1 MAQNVTVAGASYS
14 DVPSV
19 VLPKTGGGSA
29 GFFDVSDTTAT
40 IGDVSS
46 GKVLHLAD
54 GTVGTGQGYAY
65 LADSYNSSTKTLTL
79 TVEPHC
85 VAWWG
90 SLDHELLYETEF
102 KKSGATVTLADM
114 DYSSLD
120 PSADTS
126 AHGMKYQFATDYTAT
141 NNANPTFDRWGS
153 SYHSGSA
160 LNFAAYDYFVL
171 QDVMV
176 DVAYTVTESSMG
188 KVHAL
193 KQYQTFL
200 NPIGQRFRIN
210 SSNQIVTP
218 TTTTYG
224 TTTALALS
232 VPMSLCRNASNNLT
246 VAASVSYGIYP
257 GAAAPTFQST
267 GALTSTYINFRAPS
281 LSVRT
286 NSSYMASTAWA
297 SVSASNTT
305 IRNRQRLYRVRKQDL
320 VELAYLRMESM
331 IANGEFPTEVI

>member
-29 GFFDVSDTTAT
+29 TFTDTSDTTAT
-40 IGDVSS
+40 VLDVSS
-46 GKVLHLAD
+46 GKVIHLAD
-54 GTVGTGQGYAY
+54 GTLGTGQGYAY
-65 LADSYNSSTKTLTL
+65 LEDSYNSTSKTLTL
-79 TVEPHC
+79 TVEPHG

-90 SLDHELLYETEF
+90 SLDPEFLYEAVFT
-102 KKSGATVTLADM
+102 KSGATVKLSDM
-114 DYSSLD
+114 DYASLD

-126 AHGMKYQFATDYTAT
+126 AHGMKYEFATSYTAT

-153 SYHSGSA
+153 AYHSGAA

-176 DVAYTVTESSMG
+176 DVAYTVTESTMG
-188 KVHAL
+188 LVHSL

-200 NPIGQRFRIN
+200 NPIGQRFRIS
-210 SSNQIVTP
+210 SSNAIIHP
-218 TTTTYG
+218 TSTTYG
-224 TTTALALS
+224 TTMALSMS

-246 VAASVSYGIYP
+246 VQAGVSYGIYP

-281 LSVRT
+281 WSVRT
-286 NSSYMASTAWA
+286 NSSYMASGSWA
-297 SVSASNTT
+297 SVDASNTT

-320 VELAYLRMESM
+320 VELAYERMEDM
-331 IANGEFPTEVI
+331 IRTGDFPTEVI

>member
-1 MAQNVTVAGASYS
+1 MAQQVIIAGALFN
-14 DVPSV
+14 DVPSISV
-19 VLPKTGGGSA
+19 PDSN
-29 GFFDVSDTTAT
+29 DVWHPFVDPSITTAT
-40 IGDVSS
+40 VSDVSS
-46 GKVLHLAD
+46 GKQFVAAD
-54 GTVGTGQGYAY
+54 GTVSTGQGYAY
-65 LADSYNSSTKTLTL
+65 LTDTYNSSTKTLTL
-79 TVEPHC
+79 DVEPHG

-90 SLDHELLYETEF
+90 SLDPELLYETEF
-102 KKSGATVTLADM
+102 KKGTSTVTLADM

-153 SYHSGSA
+153 SYHSGAA

-176 DVAYTVTESSMG
+176 DVGYSVTESSMG

-193 KQYQTFL
+193 KQYQTYL

-210 SSNQIVTP
+210 SSNNIVTP

-246 VAASVSYGIYP
+246 VQAGISYGIYP

-281 LSVRT
+281 WSVRT

-297 SVSASNTT
+297 SVDASKTT

-320 VELAYLRMESM
+320 VEIAYLRMEAM

>member
-1 MAQNVTVAGASYS
+1 MAQQVIIAGALFN
-14 DVPSV
+14 DVPSISV
-19 VLPKTGGGSA
+19 PDSN
-29 GFFDVSDTTAT
+29 DVWHPFVDPSITTAT
-40 IGDVSS
+40 VLDVSG
-46 GKVLHLAD
+46 GKQFVAAD
-54 GTVGTGQGYAY
+54 GTVLTGQGYAY
-65 LADSYNSSTKTLTL
+65 LTATYNSATKTLTL
-79 TVEPHC
+79 DVEPHG

-90 SLDHELLYETEF
+90 SLDPEFLYETEF
-102 KKSGATVTLADM
+102 KKGTSTVTLADM

-126 AHGMKYQFATDYTAT
+126 AHAMKYQFATDYTAT

-153 SYHSGSA
+153 SYHSGAA

-176 DVAYTVTESSMG
+176 DVGYSVTESSMG

-193 KQYQTFL
+193 KQYQTYL

-210 SSNQIVTP
+210 SSNKIVTP

-224 TTTALALS
+224 TTTALTFS

-246 VAASVSYGIYP
+246 VQAGISYGIYP
-257 GAAAPTFQST
+257 GAAVPTFQST

-281 LSVRT
+281 WSVRT
-286 NSSYMASTAWA
+286 NSSYMASTAWQ
-297 SVSASNTT
+297 SVSAANTT

-320 VELAYLRMESM
+320 VELAYLRMEAM